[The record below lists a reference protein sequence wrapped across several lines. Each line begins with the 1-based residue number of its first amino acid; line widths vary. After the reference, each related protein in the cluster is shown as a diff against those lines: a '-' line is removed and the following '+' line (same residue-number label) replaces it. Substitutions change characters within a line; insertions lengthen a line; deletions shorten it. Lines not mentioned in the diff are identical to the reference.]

1 MRISDWSSDVCS
13 SDLSKRLTDDEMLA
27 LLSDILKRNGY
38 LSGLIIDE
46 FEDGPS
52 SSAYQSR
59 FGSLL
64 RAYSLIGF
72 IPDHDYRYIEINRAL
87 RQMHPSIVQD
97 VVDGVR
103 AAGGTAS
110 QHLEADTLP
119 GHEDNNPSSVERKRC
134 LKGK

>member
-1 MRISDWSSDVCS
+1 MFCFFKQKTAYELRISDWSSDVCS
-13 SDLSKRLTDDEMLA
+13 SDLPSEWIRQDGAFPAIVSQAQFDQARLIVEERSKRLTDDEMLA

-38 LSGLIIDE
+38 LSGLLIDE

-72 IPDHDYRYIEINRAL
+72 IPHHDYRYIEINRA
-87 RQMHPSIVQD
+87 
-97 VVDGVR
+97 
-103 AAGGTAS
+103 
-110 QHLEADTLP
+110 
-119 GHEDNNPSSVERKRC
+119 
-134 LKGK
+134 